1 VLPPHRQGREST
13 MKVARTLA
21 VLCALAAPTNAASVD
36 DSLQTG
42 DNTITKVVK
51 ILQGMLEKSKKEG
64 EEEREIFAKFKCFCD
79 DNEAEKKQSISDLGR
94 SINVL
99 SSKIEE
105 LQGSTGGL
113 SSECA
118 QLRSDMMANEQARAT
133 AESVR
138 NQENEEFV
146 AEEADMVA
154 GIEQMD
160 DAITT
165 LSEIGADQ
173 TLGDAAQ
180 DNNQFMAGFEGIQKK
195 MTPKVKEALDAVKL
209 FLSPGEQ
216 TKMTAFLQSKAPFTG
231 TYTSQSGQIVG
242 TLKSMR
248 DTFKSNLASA
258 RATEKSQLKAHNKLM
273 ATLNKAYSEMSDSYD
288 AKQEGLGGNDDD
300 LAAKKTQLAEDK
312 AQKASDEEFL
322 AKLLVMCADKTK
334 EYNERKLLRSN
345 EDAAVAEAVSILDS
359 DEAFAAFGKTDATS
373 TGSTGFLQM
382 SSRRVRVHMHA
393 MSQNNKIVSVL
404 QGANSPRAKKI
415 AAMVQKGNPFTEVLG
430 EIKKMLKLI
439 VEEGKQDKEN
449 LDWCNTEREENDA
462 NHADKVNQ
470 IDTLN
475 GEIETLEE
483 TIDDPETGLKAQIK
497 EAEES
502 LESCVTSQKTETK
515 ERTEANLLYQSDIKN
530 LVAAEDILAKA
541 IKALRKYYDKLEDR
555 MAGYD
560 FLQLKEDPSAPETF
574 GNYEGQSSKGGDAIQ
589 MLEFILDETKKEETE
604 AHSDE
609 ETAQHDYEDS
619 MTDLKAEEADLE
631 ETLATLHETL
641 AAKEEELFQKKEE
654 HKATTEEKESIEAY
668 LLKIKPGCDFITEN
682 FDERETNRATETTA
696 MERAV
701 ELIKDTPAY
710 KSAEAEKHVEG
721 FGDCKDK
728 CVDNEDHVEC
738 KACMADVTIPAYCAG
753 HKGTDGC

>member
-1 VLPPHRQGREST
+1 

-21 VLCALAAPTNAASVD
+21 VFCALAAPTNAASVD

-118 QLRSDMMANEQARAT
+118 QLRTDMMNNEQARAT

-154 GIEQMD
+154 GIDQMD
-160 DAITT
+160 EAITT

-173 TLGDAAQ
+173 TLGDAAG
-180 DNNQFMAGFEGIQKK
+180 DNDKFMAGFEGIQKK
-195 MTPKVKEALDAVKL
+195 ITPKVKEALDAVKL
-209 FLSPGEQ
+209 FLSPAQQ
-216 TKMTAFLQSKAPFTG
+216 TGMSAFLQAKAPFTG
-231 TYTSQSGQIVG
+231 SYSSQSGMIVG

-258 RATEKSQLKAHNKLM
+258 RATEKSQLKSHTKLM
-273 ATLNKAYSEMSDSYD
+273 VTLNKAYDEMSGSYD
-288 AKQEGLGGNDDD
+288 AKQESLGGNDDD
-300 LAAKKTQLAEDK
+300 LSAKKTQLAEDK
-312 AQKASDEEFL
+312 SQKASDEEFL
-322 AKLLVMCADKTK
+322 AKLLVMCSDKTK

-359 DEAFAAFGKTDATS
+359 DEAFAAFGKTDATN
-373 TGSTGFLQM
+373 TGATGFLQM

-393 MSQNNKIVSVL
+393 TSQSNKIISVL
-404 QGANSPRAKKI
+404 QGANSPRAKRI

-449 LDWCNTEREENDA
+449 LDWCNSEREENDA
-462 NHADKVNQ
+462 SLADKINQ

-475 GEIETLEE
+475 GEIEVLEE

-497 EAEES
+497 EAEAS
-502 LESCVTSQKTETK
+502 LLSCVKSQKTETK
-515 ERTEANLLYQSDIKN
+515 ERTEANLLYQTDIKN

-555 MAGYD
+555 MAGYE
-560 FLQLKEDPSAPETF
+560 FIQLKEDPQAPETF
-574 GNYEGQSSKGGDAIQ
+574 GDYGGQSSKGGDAIQ

-641 AAKEEELFQKKEE
+641 AAKVEELFQKKEE
-654 HKATTEEKESIEAY
+654 HKATTTEKESIEAY

-696 MERAV
+696 MEKAV
-701 ELIKDTPAY
+701 ELIKDTPAF
-710 KSAEAEKHVEG
+710 KAAEAEKHVEG

-728 CVDNEDHVEC
+728 CVDNEEHVEC
-738 KACMADVTIPAYCAG
+738 KACMADTTIPGYCAG

>member
-1 VLPPHRQGREST
+1 

-21 VLCALAAPTNAASVD
+21 VFCALAAPTNAASVD

-51 ILQGMLEKSKKEG
+51 ILQEMLEKSKKEG

-113 SSECA
+113 STECA
-118 QLRSDMMANEQARAT
+118 QLRTDMMNNEQARAT

-138 NQENEEFV
+138 NQEHEEFV
-146 AEEADMVA
+146 AEETDMTN
-154 GIEQMD
+154 GIDQMD
-160 DAITT
+160 EAITT

-195 MTPKVKEALDAVKL
+195 MTPKVKQALDAVKL
-209 FLSPGEQ
+209 FLSPEQ
-216 TKMTAFLQSKAPFTG
+216 SSKVSAFLQAKAPFTG
-231 TYTSQSGQIVG
+231 TYSSQSGQIVG

-248 DTFKSNLASA
+248 DTFKANLASA
-258 RATEKSQLKAHNKLM
+258 RATEASQLKAHEKLM
-273 ATLNKAYSEMSDSYD
+273 ATLEKAHSEMSDSYD
-288 AKQEGLGGNDDD
+288 AKQESLGGNDDD
-300 LAAKKTQLAEDK
+300 LAAKKTQLSEDK
-312 AQKASDEEFL
+312 AQKESDEEFL
-322 AKLLVMCADKTK
+322 AKLLAMCEEKTK

-373 TGSTGFLQM
+373 TGATGFLQM
-382 SSRRVRVHMHA
+382 SSRRVRVHMHE
-393 MSQNNKIVSVL
+393 MSHNTKIINAL
-404 QGANSPRAKKI
+404 QKANSPRAKKI
-415 AAMVQKGNPFTEVLG
+415 AAMVQKGNPFVEVLG
-430 EIKKMLKLI
+430 EIEKMLKLI
-439 VEEGKQDKEN
+439 VKEGEQDKEN

-462 NHADKVNQ
+462 SHTEKVNQ

-475 GEIETLEE
+475 GEIETLVE

-502 LESCVTSQKTETK
+502 LLSCVNSQKTETK
-515 ERTEANLLYQSDIKN
+515 ERTEANLLYQADIKN

-541 IKALRKYYDKLEDR
+541 IKALRKYYDKLEER
-555 MAGYD
+555 MDGYE
-560 FLQLKEDPSAPETF
+560 FLQRKEDPQAPETF

-619 MTDLKAEEADLE
+619 MTDLKDEEASLE

-641 AAKEEELFQKKEE
+641 AAKEEELFQKREE
-654 HKATTEEKESIEAY
+654 HKATTKEKESIEAY

-682 FDERETNRATETTA
+682 FDEREANRATETTA
-696 MERAV
+696 MEKAV
-701 ELIKDTPAY
+701 DLIKDTPAY
-710 KSAEAEKHVEG
+710 QAAEAEKHVEG

-738 KACMADVTIPAYCAG
+738 KACMADTTIPGYCAG
-753 HKGTDGC
+753 HAGTPGC

>member
-1 VLPPHRQGREST
+1 

-21 VLCALAAPTNAASVD
+21 VFCALAAPTNAASVD
-36 DSLQTG
+36 DTSLTG

-118 QLRSDMMANEQARAT
+118 QLRTDMMNNEQARAT

-160 DAITT
+160 EAITT

-173 TLGDAAQ
+173 TLEAGADHEQA
-180 DNNQFMAGFEGIQKK
+180 MAGFEGIQK
-195 MTPKVKEALDAVKL
+195 MTPKVRQAIDAVKL
-209 FLSPGEQ
+209 FLNPEQQ
-216 TKMTAFLQSKAPFTG
+216 TKVGAFLQAKAPFTG

-248 DTFKSNLASA
+248 DTFKANLASA
-258 RATEKSQLKAHNKLM
+258 RATEASQLKAHNKLM
-273 ATLNKAYSEMSDSYD
+273 ATLTKAHSEMSDSYD
-288 AKQEGLGGNDDD
+288 GKQEHLGGNDDD

-322 AKLLVMCADKTK
+322 AKLLVMCEDKTK

-373 TGSTGFLQM
+373 TGATGFLQM
-382 SSRRVRVHMHA
+382 SSRRVRVHMHE
-393 MSQNNKIVSVL
+393 MSQNTKIVSVL
-404 QGANSPRAKKI
+404 QNANSPRAKKI

-462 NHADKVNQ
+462 SHQEKVDQ

-515 ERTEANLLYQSDIKN
+515 ERTEANLLYQTDIKN

-541 IKALRKYYDKLEDR
+541 IKALRKYYDKLEER
-555 MAGYD
+555 MDGYE
-560 FLQLKEDPSAPETF
+560 FVQLKEDPQAPETF

-654 HKATTEEKESIEAY
+654 HKATTAEKEAIEAY

-696 MERAV
+696 MEKAV

-710 KSAEAEKHVEG
+710 KAAEAEKHVEG

-728 CVDNEDHVEC
+728 CVDNEEHVDC
-738 KACMADVTIPAYCAG
+738 KACMADTTIPGYCAG
-753 HKGTDGC
+753 HKDTEGC

>member
-1 VLPPHRQGREST
+1 

-21 VLCALAAPTNAASVD
+21 VFCALAAPTNAASVD

-51 ILQGMLEKSKKEG
+51 ILQEMLEKSKKEG
-64 EEEREIFAKFKCFCD
+64 EEEREVFAKFKCFCD
-79 DNEAEKKQSISDLGR
+79 DNEAEKKESISDLGR

-113 SSECA
+113 STECA
-118 QLRSDMMANEQARAT
+118 QLRSDMAANEQARAT

-138 NQENEEFV
+138 NTENEEFV
-146 AEEADMVA
+146 AEETDMTQ
-154 GIEQMD
+154 GIDQMD

-173 TLGDAAQ
+173 TLGDAAG
-180 DNNQFMAGFEGIQKK
+180 DNQQMMAGFEGIQKK
-195 MTPKVKEALDAVKL
+195 MTPKVREALDAVKL
-209 FLSPGEQ
+209 FLSPEQ
-216 TKMTAFLQSKAPFTG
+216 SKSVGAFLQSKAPFTG
-231 TYTSQSGQIVG
+231 TYSSQSGQIVG

-248 DTFKSNLASA
+248 DTFKTNLASA
-258 RATEKSQLKAHNKLM
+258 RATETSQLKSHTKLM
-273 ATLNKAYSEMSDSYD
+273 ETLNKAYSEMSDSYD
-288 AKQEGLGGNDDD
+288 TKQEKLGGNDDD
-300 LAAKKTQLAEDK
+300 LSAKKTQLAEDK

-322 AKLLVMCADKTK
+322 AKLLVMCEDKTK

-359 DEAFAAFGKTDATS
+359 DEAFAAFGKTDATN
-373 TGSTGFLQM
+373 TGATGFLQM
-382 SSRRVRVHMHA
+382 SSRRVRVHMHE
-393 MSQNNKIVSVL
+393 SQTTKIVNALKAS
-404 QGANSPRAKKI
+404 QSPRAKKL
-415 AAMVQKGNPFTEVLG
+415 AAMVQKGNPFVEVLA
-430 EIKKMLKLI
+430 EIEKMLDLI

-449 LDWCNTEREENDA
+449 LDWCNTERDDNDA
-462 NHADKVNQ
+462 SLTEKINQ

-497 EAEES
+497 EAEAS
-502 LESCVTSQKTETK
+502 LESCVKSQKTETA
-515 ERTEANLLYQSDIKN
+515 ERTEANLLYQTDIKN
-530 LVAAEDILAKA
+530 LVAAEDILNKA
-541 IKALRKYYDKLEDR
+541 IKALKKYYDKLEER
-555 MAGYD
+555 MAGEEA
-560 FLQLKEDPSAPETF
+560 FLQRKEDPDAPETF
-574 GNYEGQSSKGGDAIQ
+574 GNYEGQSSKGGDAIE
-589 MLEFILDETKKEETE
+589 MLEFILEETKKEETE

-609 ETAQHDYEDS
+609 ENSQHDYEDS
-619 MTDLKAEEADLE
+619 MTDLKDEEAELE

-641 AAKEEELFQKKEE
+641 AAKVEELFQKKEE
-654 HKATTEEKESIEAY
+654 HKATTTEKEAIEAY

-682 FDERETNRATETTA
+682 FDERESNRATETTA

-701 ELIKDTPAY
+701 DLIKDTPAY
-710 KSAEAEKHVEG
+710 KTAEAEKHVEG

-728 CVDNEDHVEC
+728 CVDNEDHVDC
-738 KACMADVTIPAYCAG
+738 KACMADTSVPGYCAG
-753 HKGTDGC
+753 HSGTAGC

>member
-1 VLPPHRQGREST
+1 

-21 VLCALAAPTNAASVD
+21 VFCALAAPTNAASVD
-36 DSLQTG
+36 DSLQTK

-79 DNEAEKKQSISDLGR
+79 DNEAEKKQSISDLAR

-113 SSECA
+113 SSQCA
-118 QLRSDMMANEQARAT
+118 QLRSDMMSNEQARLT

-138 NQENEEFV
+138 QTENEEFV
-146 AEEADMVA
+146 AEEADMTA
-154 GIEQMD
+154 GIDQMD
-160 DAITT
+160 EAITT

-195 MTPKVKEALDAVKL
+195 MSPKVKEALDAVKL
-209 FLSPGEQ
+209 FLTPAQKTTVS
-216 TKMTAFLQSKAPFTG
+216 AFLQSKAPFTG

-258 RATEKSQLKAHNKLM
+258 RATEKSQLKSHTKLM
-273 ATLNKAYSEMSDSYD
+273 STLNKAYSEMSDSYD
-288 AKQEGLGGNDDD
+288 TKQEKLGGNDDD
-300 LAAKKTQLAEDK
+300 LSAKKTQLAEDK
-312 AQKASDEEFL
+312 AQKSSDEEFL
-322 AKLLVMCADKTK
+322 AKLLVMCDEKTK

-359 DEAFAAFGKTDATS
+359 DEAFAAFGKTDATN
-373 TGSTGFLQM
+373 TGATGFLQM
-382 SSRRVRVHMHA
+382 SSRRVRVHMHE
-393 MSQNNKIVSVL
+393 MSQNVKMVKVL
-404 QGANSPRAKKI
+404 QQSNSPRAKKI
-415 AAMVQKGNPFTEVLG
+415 VTMIQKGNPFTEVIG
-430 EIKKMLKLI
+430 EIEKMLKLI
-439 VEEGKQDKEN
+439 VKEGEQDKEN
-449 LDWCNTEREENDA
+449 LDWCNSEREENDA
-462 NHADKVNQ
+462 SLADKINQ

-497 EAEES
+497 EAEMS
-502 LESCVTSQKTETK
+502 LESCVKSQKTETK
-515 ERTEANLLYQSDIKN
+515 ERTEANLLYQTDIKN
-530 LVAAEDILAKA
+530 LVAAEDILQKA
-541 IKALRKYYDKLEDR
+541 IKALRKYYDKLEER
-555 MAGYD
+555 MDGYE
-560 FLQLKEDPSAPETF
+560 FLQIKEDPNAPETF
-574 GNYEGQSSKGGDAIQ
+574 GDYGGQSSKGGDAIQ

-619 MTDLKAEEADLE
+619 MADLKSEEADLE

-641 AAKEEELFQKKEE
+641 AAKVEELFQKKEE
-654 HKATTEEKESIEAY
+654 HKATTSEKESIEAY

-696 MERAV
+696 MEKCLD
-701 ELIKDTPAY
+701 LIKDTPAY
-710 KSAEAEKHVEG
+710 KTAEAEKHVEG

-728 CVDNEDHVEC
+728 CVDNEEHVEC
-738 KACMADVTIPAYCAG
+738 KACMAKTSIPGYCAG
-753 HKGTDGC
+753 HAGTEGC

>member
-1 VLPPHRQGREST
+1 

-21 VLCALAAPTNAASVD
+21 VFCALAAPTNAASVN
-36 DSLQTG
+36 DSLQSK

-64 EEEREIFAKFKCFCD
+64 DEEREIFAKFKCFCD
-79 DNEAEKKQSISDLGR
+79 DNEAEKKQSISDLSR

-113 SSECA
+113 STETA
-118 QLRSDMMANEQARAT
+118 QLRSDMMANEQARGT

-138 NQENEEFV
+138 KQENEEFV
-146 AEEADMVA
+146 AEEADMTA
-154 GIEQMD
+154 GIGQMD
-160 DAITT
+160 EAITT

-195 MTPKVKEALDAVKL
+195 MSPKVKEALDAVKL
-209 FLSPGEQ
+209 FLSPAQ
-216 TKMTAFLQSKAPFTG
+216 TSTVSAFLQSKAPFTG

-258 RATEKSQLKAHNKLM
+258 ISTEKSQLKAHTKLM
-273 ATLNKAYSEMSDSYD
+273 ATLKKAYDEMSESYD
-288 AKQEGLGGNDDD
+288 SKQEHLGGNDDD
-300 LAAKKTQLAEDK
+300 LSAKKTQLAEDK

-322 AKLLVMCADKTK
+322 AKLVVMCEEKTK

-359 DEAFAAFGKTDATS
+359 DEAFAAFGKTDATT
-373 TGSTGFLQM
+373 TGATGPAAFLQM
-382 SSRRVRVHMHA
+382 SSRRVRVHMHE
-393 MSQNNKIVSVL
+393 MSQNAKMVHVL
-404 QGANSPRAKKI
+404 QQANSPRAKKI
-415 AAMVQKGNPFTEVLG
+415 AAMIQKGNPFTEVIG
-430 EIKKMLKLI
+430 EIEKMLKLI
-439 VEEGKQDKEN
+439 VKEGEQDKEN

-462 NHADKVNQ
+462 SLTEKINQ

-483 TIDDPETGLKAQIK
+483 TIDDPETGLKTQIK
-497 EAEES
+497 ETEES
-502 LESCVTSQKTETK
+502 LETCVTSQKTETK
-515 ERTEANLLYQSDIKN
+515 DRTEANLLYQTDIKN
-530 LVAAEDILAKA
+530 LVAAEDILQKA
-541 IKALRKYYDKLEDR
+541 IKALRKYYDKLEER
-555 MAGYD
+555 MDGYE
-560 FLQLKEDPSAPETF
+560 FLQTKEDPSEPESW
-574 GNYEGQSSKGGDAIQ
+574 GNYGGQSSKGGDAIQ
-589 MLEFILDETKKEETE
+589 MLEFILEETKKEETT

-609 ETAQHDYEDS
+609 EKAQHDYEDS
-619 MTDLKAEEADLE
+619 MAELKAEEASLE
-631 ETLATLHETL
+631 EKLATLHETL
-641 AAKEEELFQKKEE
+641 AAKQEELFQKKEE
-654 HKATTEEKESIEAY
+654 HKATTSEKESIEAY

-682 FDERETNRATETTA
+682 FDERETNRATETKA
-696 MERAV
+696 MEKCID
-701 ELIKDTPAY
+701 LIKDTPAY
-710 KSAEAEKHVEG
+710 KTAEAEKHVEG

-728 CVDNEDHVEC
+728 CVDNEEHVEC
-738 KACMADVTIPAYCAG
+738 KACMADTSIPGYCAG
-753 HKGTDGC
+753 HKGTEGC

>member
-1 VLPPHRQGREST
+1 

-21 VLCALAAPTNAASVD
+21 VFCALAAPTNAASVD

-51 ILQGMLEKSKKEG
+51 ILQEMLEKSKKEG
-64 EEEREIFAKFKCFCD
+64 EEEREVFAKFKCFCD
-79 DNEAEKKQSISDLGR
+79 DNEAEKKESISDLGR

-113 SSECA
+113 STECA
-118 QLRSDMMANEQARAT
+118 QLRSDMAANEQARAT

-138 NQENEEFV
+138 GTENEEFV
-146 AEEADMVA
+146 AEETDMTD
-154 GIEQMD
+154 GIGQMD

-173 TLGDAAQ
+173 TLGDAAG
-180 DNNQFMAGFEGIQKK
+180 DNQQMMAGFEGIQKK
-195 MTPKVKEALDAVKL
+195 MSPKVKEALDAVKL
-209 FLSPGEQ
+209 FLTPEQ
-216 TKMTAFLQSKAPFTG
+216 SKSVGAFLQSKAPFTG
-231 TYTSQSGQIVG
+231 TYSSQSGQIVG

-248 DTFKSNLASA
+248 DTFKTNLASA
-258 RATEKSQLKAHNKLM
+258 RATEKSQLKAYRKLM
-273 ATLNKAYSEMSDSYD
+273 ATLNDAYSEMSDSYD
-288 AKQEGLGGNDDD
+288 TKQESLGGNDDD
-300 LAAKKTQLAEDK
+300 LSAKKTQLAEDK
-312 AQKASDEEFL
+312 AQKTSDEEFL
-322 AKLLVMCADKTK
+322 AKLLVMCEEKTK

-373 TGSTGFLQM
+373 TGATGFLQM
-382 SSRRVRVHMHA
+382 SSRRVRVHMHE
-393 MSQNNKIVSVL
+393 SQTTKIVNALKASH
-404 QGANSPRAKKI
+404 SPRATKI
-415 AAMVQKGNPFTEVLG
+415 AAMVQKGNPFVEVLA
-430 EIKKMLKLI
+430 EIEKMLDLI

-462 NHADKVNQ
+462 SLTEKINQ

-497 EAEES
+497 EAEAS
-502 LESCVTSQKTETK
+502 LESCVKSQKTETE
-515 ERTEANLLYQSDIKN
+515 ERTEANLLYQTDIKN
-530 LVAAEDILAKA
+530 LVAAEDILGKA
-541 IKALRKYYDKLEDR
+541 IKALKKYYDKLEER
-555 MAGYD
+555 MAGEEE
-560 FLQLKEDPSAPETF
+560 FLQRKEDPNAPETF
-574 GNYEGQSSKGGDAIQ
+574 GNYEGQSSKGGDAIE
-589 MLEFILDETKKEETE
+589 MLEFILEETKKEETE

-609 ETAQHDYEDS
+609 ENSQHNYEDS
-619 MTDLKAEEADLE
+619 MTDLKDEEADLE

-641 AAKEEELFQKKEE
+641 AAKKEELFQKKEE
-654 HKATTEEKESIEAY
+654 HKATTTEKESIEAY

-701 ELIKDTPAY
+701 DLIKDTPAY
-710 KSAEAEKHVEG
+710 QTAEAEKHVEG

-728 CVDNEDHVEC
+728 CEGNEDHVDC
-738 KACMADVTIPAYCAG
+738 KACMADTSVPGYCAG
-753 HKGTDGC
+753 HSGTEGC

>member
-1 VLPPHRQGREST
+1 
-13 MKVARTLA
+13 
-21 VLCALAAPTNAASVD
+21 
-36 DSLQTG
+36 
-42 DNTITKVVK
+42 
-51 ILQGMLEKSKKEG
+51 
-64 EEEREIFAKFKCFCD
+64 
-79 DNEAEKKQSISDLGR
+79 
-94 SINVL
+94 
-99 SSKIEE
+99 
-105 LQGSTGGL
+105 
-113 SSECA
+113 
-118 QLRSDMMANEQARAT
+118 
-133 AESVR
+133 
-138 NQENEEFV
+138 
-146 AEEADMVA
+146 MVA

-209 FLSPGEQ
+209 FLSPAQ
-216 TKMTAFLQSKAPFTG
+216 QNKVSAFLQSKAPFTG

-258 RATEKSQLKAHNKLM
+258 RATEKSQLKAHEKLM
-273 ATLNKAYSEMSDSYD
+273 ATLNKAYGEMSDSYD
-288 AKQEGLGGNDDD
+288 SKQENLGGNDDD

-322 AKLLVMCADKTK
+322 AKLLVMCEEKTK

-373 TGSTGFLQM
+373 TGATGFLQM
-382 SSRRVRVHMHA
+382 SSRRVRVHMHE
-393 MSQNNKIVSVL
+393 MSQNAKIVDVL
-404 QGANSPRAKKI
+404 HKANSPRAKKI

-430 EIKKMLKLI
+430 EIKKMLELI

-462 NHADKVNQ
+462 SLAEKINQ

-502 LESCVTSQKTETK
+502 LESCVNSQKTETK
-515 ERTEANLLYQSDIKN
+515 ERTEANLLYQADIKN

-541 IKALRKYYDKLEDR
+541 IKALRKYYDKLEER
-555 MAGYD
+555 MDGYE
-560 FLQLKEDPSAPETF
+560 FVQVKEDPVAPESW

-589 MLEFILDETKKEETE
+589 MLEFILDETKKEESE

-609 ETAQHDYEDS
+609 ETAQHNYEDS
-619 MTDLKAEEADLE
+619 MTDLKQEEADLE

-654 HKATTEEKESIEAY
+654 HKATTTEKESIEAY

-682 FDERETNRATETTA
+682 FDERETNRATETEA

-701 ELIKDTPAY
+701 DLIKDTPAY
-710 KSAEAEKHVEG
+710 KTAEAEKHVEG

-728 CVDNEDHVEC
+728 CVDNEEHVEC
-738 KACMADVTIPAYCAG
+738 KACMADTTIPGYCAG
-753 HKGTDGC
+753 HKGTEGC

>member
-1 VLPPHRQGREST
+1 

-21 VLCALAAPTNAASVD
+21 VFCALAAPTNAASVD

-51 ILQGMLEKSKKEG
+51 ILQEMLEKSKKEG
-64 EEEREIFAKFKCFCD
+64 EEEREVFAKFKCFCD
-79 DNEAEKKQSISDLGR
+79 DNEAEKKESISDLGR

-113 SSECA
+113 STECA
-118 QLRSDMMANEQARAT
+118 QLRSDMAANEQARAT

-138 NQENEEFV
+138 NTENEEFV
-146 AEEADMVA
+146 AEETDMTQ
-154 GIEQMD
+154 GIDQMD

-173 TLGDAAQ
+173 TLGDAAG
-180 DNNQFMAGFEGIQKK
+180 DNQQMMAGFEGIQKK
-195 MTPKVKEALDAVKL
+195 MTPKVREALDAVKL
-209 FLSPGEQ
+209 FLSPEQ
-216 TKMTAFLQSKAPFTG
+216 SKSVGAFLQSKAPFTG
-231 TYTSQSGQIVG
+231 TYSSQSGQIVG

-248 DTFKSNLASA
+248 DTFKTNLASA
-258 RATEKSQLKAHNKLM
+258 RATEKSQLKAHTKLM
-273 ATLNKAYSEMSDSYD
+273 ETLNKAYSEMSDSYD
-288 AKQEGLGGNDDD
+288 TKQEKLGGNDDD
-300 LAAKKTQLAEDK
+300 LSAKKTQLAEDK

-322 AKLLVMCADKTK
+322 AKLLVMCEDKTK

-359 DEAFAAFGKTDATS
+359 DEAFAAFGKTDATN
-373 TGSTGFLQM
+373 TGATGFLQM
-382 SSRRVRVHMHA
+382 SSRRVRVHMHE
-393 MSQNNKIVSVL
+393 SQTTKIVNALKAS
-404 QGANSPRAKKI
+404 QSPRAKKL
-415 AAMVQKGNPFTEVLG
+415 AAMVQKGNPFVEVLA
-430 EIKKMLKLI
+430 EIEKMLDLI

-449 LDWCNTEREENDA
+449 LDWCNTERDDNDA
-462 NHADKVNQ
+462 SLTEKINQ

-497 EAEES
+497 EAEAS
-502 LESCVTSQKTETK
+502 LESCVKSQKTETA
-515 ERTEANLLYQSDIKN
+515 ERTEANLLYQTDIKN
-530 LVAAEDILAKA
+530 LVAAEDILNKA
-541 IKALRKYYDKLEDR
+541 IKALKKYYDKLEER
-555 MAGYD
+555 MAGEEA
-560 FLQLKEDPSAPETF
+560 FLQRKEDPDAPETF
-574 GNYEGQSSKGGDAIQ
+574 GNYEGQSSKGGDAIE
-589 MLEFILDETKKEETE
+589 MLEFILEETKKEETE

-609 ETAQHDYEDS
+609 ENSQHDYEDS
-619 MTDLKAEEADLE
+619 MTDLKDEEAELE

-641 AAKEEELFQKKEE
+641 AAKVEELFQKKEE
-654 HKATTEEKESIEAY
+654 HKATTTEKEAIEAY

-682 FDERETNRATETTA
+682 FDERESNRATETTA

-701 ELIKDTPAY
+701 DLIKDTPAY
-710 KSAEAEKHVEG
+710 KTAEAEKHVEG

-728 CVDNEDHVEC
+728 CVDNEDHVDC
-738 KACMADVTIPAYCAG
+738 KACMADTSVPGYCAG
-753 HKGTDGC
+753 HSGTAGC